1 MRKLVLTFVT
11 VFAFGLFAAAQ
22 TPGGTTGS
30 NSQNNNSTTVNSN
43 NSAAPVTGAAT
54 DPATVN
60 GDQQRATQ
68 KDADKDASKDMS
80 ADNSAETTIDG
91 CVVKEQNDYFIQP
104 ATGERERLVGGD
116 DLSSQVGKEVKAHG
130 SEQTATASAT
140 DRTSTSG
147 SASTESQ
154 NNAAGS
160 IAGNAGSSNASGTA
174 AGASTWSGKDFMVTR
189 IEKVS
194 DSCPASTQK

>member
-1 MRKLVLTFVT
+1 MRKLVLTIVT

-43 NSAAPVTGAAT
+43 NSSAPVTGAAT

-60 GDQQRATQ
+60 GDQQRA
-68 KDADKDASKDMS
+68 ADKEANKDMAS
-80 ADNSAETTIDG
+80 SNSAETTIDG
-91 CVVKEQNDYFIQP
+91 CVVKEENDYFIQP
-104 ATGERERLVGGD
+104 VSGDRERLVGGQ

-130 SEQTATASAT
+130 NEQTSTASAS

-174 AGASTWSGKDFMVTR
+174 ATGTSNWTGKDFMVTR